1 LYLSYYTSKFL
12 VLQFINKINEKLFKI
27 IKRNDKIT
35 KMGLKSDTNFNYD
48 VLVIG
53 AGHAGCEASHAAARL
68 GCKTLLTTIDLKSV
82 AYLACNPSIG
92 GAGKSHLVYEI
103 DALGGLMAQIADKT
117 AIQMRTLNHGNGPA
131 VQALRAQVD
140 KHAYHAT
147 MLETLRTI
155 PNLTIRECEV
165 AGILTGAAPKAD
177 KDNAQ
182 LGRHITGVT
191 LTTGEKITAHT
202 VIVATGVYLN
212 GQVLIGH
219 TSKPSGPQGFAPAT
233 CLTKSLVDLG
243 VEIRRFKTGTPPRV
257 TAASIDYSACIP
269 QPGDTDSHF
278 SFMSTTPIQNAVKCH
293 LTYTNE
299 KTHQVIKDNLQQ
311 SAMYSGLIKG
321 VGARYCPSI
330 EDKIVRFAHANRH
343 QIFLEPE
350 SLSTDEVYL
359 QGIST
364 SLPADIQAKFV
375 HTIAG
380 LENAKIVRNAYAI
393 EYDCINSLQLL
404 PTLEYKGCRGLYFA
418 GQVNG
423 TSGYEEAAAQGLVAG
438 INAAKAASRVSASE
452 TCERSEASGG
462 SDAKCATGGVV
473 FSRTNSYIGV
483 LIDDLV
489 TLGTNEPYRMFTSRA
504 EHRLYLRQDNAD
516 QRLTPLGR
524 EIGLVDDTRW
534 NMFCEKMQLIKDGHQ
549 LETVI
554 NEKKYAGYLARE
566 QAKIAEVQ
574 RCEQTLLPQNFDYTQ
589 ITALRKES
597 QLKLNQ
603 IQPQNIAQASR
614 ISGVTPAD
622 INILLIWLRK
632 HFTLSVPHIKPA
644 KNCSAYNQHHPADN

>member
-1 LYLSYYTSKFL
+1 M
-12 VLQFINKINEKLFKI
+12 QFDF
-27 IKRNDKIT
+27 
-35 KMGLKSDTNFNYD
+35 D
-48 VLVIG
+48 VVVIG
-53 AGHAGCEASHAAARL
+53 AGHAGCEAAHAAARL
-68 GCKTLLTTIDLKSV
+68 GCRVLLTTIDVNSV

-117 AIQMRTLNHGNGPA
+117 AIQMRTLNRGNGPA

-140 KHAYHAT
+140 KHAYHKT

-155 PNLTIRECEV
+155 HNLTIKECE
-165 AGILTGAAPKAD
+165 AAKILTNDMAV
-177 KDNAQ
+177 
-182 LGRHITGVT
+182 TGVQ
-191 LTTGEKITAHT
+191 LTDNETITCKA
-202 VIVATGVYLN
+202 VVVATGVYLN
-212 GQVLIGH
+212 GQILIGH
-219 TSKPSGPQGFAPAT
+219 TSKPSGPSGFAPAT
-233 CLTKSLVDLG
+233 HLTKSLVDLG
-243 VEIRRFKTGTPPRV
+243 VEMRRFKTGTPPRV
-257 TAASIDYSACIP
+257 TAGSIDYSVCIP
-269 QPGDTDSHF
+269 QPGDTDAHF
-278 SFMSTTPIQNAVKCH
+278 SFLSTEPIKNIVKCH

-299 KTHQVIKDNLQQ
+299 KTHQIIRDNLEK

-364 SLPADIQAKFV
+364 SLPADIQTKFV
-375 HTIAG
+375 KTIAG

-404 PTLEYKGCRGLYFA
+404 PTLEFKGCRGLYFA

-438 INAAKAASRVSASE
+438 INAAHAVQMTS
-452 TCERSEASGG
+452 C
-462 SDAKCATGGVV
+462 VV
-473 FSRTNSYIGV
+473 FSRTDSYIGV

-524 EIGLVDDTRW
+524 VIGLVDDTRW
-534 NMFCEKMQLIKDGHQ
+534 NAFQDKMKLIADGHQ
-549 LETVI
+549 LETVV

-566 QAKIAEVQ
+566 HAKIAETR
-574 RCEQTLLPQNFDYTQ
+574 RCEQSLLPQNFDYTA

-597 QLKLNQ
+597 QIKLNQ
-603 IQPQNIAQASR
+603 IQPQNIAQATR

-622 INILLIWLRK
+622 INILLIWLKKR
-632 HFTLSVPHIKPA
+632 T
-644 KNCSAYNQHHPADN
+644 KNS